1 MQVIPDE
8 GYDGEETR
16 DGADDEAA
24 VDQTEVFDVFVLLQE
39 DLFGRIVQG
48 IFHGRP
54 VPFVN
59 FDWLVVDLPL
69 QREEK
74 GVNCPWRVWPGLGSH
89 LNTLVPVGSTKGKRK
104 PKDPTGQLLFVTP
117 A

>member
-39 DLFGRIVQG
+39 DL
-48 IFHGRP
+48 
-54 VPFVN
+54 
-59 FDWLVVDLPL
+59 
-69 QREEK
+69 RE
-74 GVNCPWRVWPGLGSH
+74 NRAARF
-89 LNTLVPVGSTKGKRK
+89 TLCFLIHFTNR
-104 PKDPTGQLLFVTP
+104 F
-117 A
+117 